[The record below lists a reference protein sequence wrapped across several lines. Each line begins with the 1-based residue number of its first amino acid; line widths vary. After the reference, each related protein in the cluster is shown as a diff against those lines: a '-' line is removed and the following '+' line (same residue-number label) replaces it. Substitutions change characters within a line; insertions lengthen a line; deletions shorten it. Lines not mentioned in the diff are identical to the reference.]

1 MCGYYQP
8 LPGSAAARSIE
19 PAINILSGTIKRLAV
34 PWRICH
40 AAPRRASAVPS
51 PKRTALVTTWC
62 PDAGGG
68 LSYRGYSARVRCFR
82 ARNAPN
88 NSLAGTIKR
97 SYPTRSYFSGMK
109 HKPLYVEIV
118 LAISGIAVLVV
129 SMTMIQSEPKTL
141 LGIVLGGALVQAG
154 IAVFVIDW
162 PKVRRTARRRSK
174 P

>member
-1 MCGYYQP
+1 MWV
-8 LPGSAAARSIE
+8 LSAASRIGRRSVNRAGDQHSVRHDQAARRPLAHLSCGTSPSLSRSE
-19 PAINILSGTIKRLAV
+19 PPKHGSGYDLV
-34 PWRICH
+34 
-40 AAPRRASAVPS
+40 PRRGRGAF
-51 PKRTALVTTWC
+51 C
-62 PDAGGG
+62 
-68 LSYRGYSARVRCFR
+68 RGYSARVRCFR

-109 HKPLYVEIV
+109 HKHLYVGVV
-118 LAISGIAVLVV
+118 LAILGIAVLVV
-129 SMTMIQSEPKTL
+129 SMTMIHSEPKAL

-154 IAVFVIDW
+154 IAVFAIDW

>member
-1 MCGYYQP
+1 MRHLAEPQPFRAPNDGSGYD
-8 LPGSAAARSIE
+8 L
-19 PAINILSGTIKRLAV
+19 V
-34 PWRICH
+34 
-40 AAPRRASAVPS
+40 PRRGRGAF
-51 PKRTALVTTWC
+51 C
-62 PDAGGG
+62 
-68 LSYRGYSARVRCFR
+68 RGYSARVRCFR

-154 IAVFVIDW
+154 IAVFAIDW